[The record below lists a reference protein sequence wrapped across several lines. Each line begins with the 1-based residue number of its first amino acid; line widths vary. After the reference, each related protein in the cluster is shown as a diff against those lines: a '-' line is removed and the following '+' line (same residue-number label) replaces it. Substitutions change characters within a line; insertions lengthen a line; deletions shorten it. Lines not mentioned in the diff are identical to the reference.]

1 MKKFCKSILLSFLLC
16 LFPIYACGKG
26 SDKYDLPTFYSSEYL
41 SLTDSIN
48 NDQVIKIDSFDVN
61 IIAPSSGVQF
71 YKDGIVFLARS
82 TNYSR
87 MVPIHISFGAIQ
99 AYYAD
104 LQDSVLVNP
113 RVFSPTL
120 DFPYPS
126 DAISFTGDFNI
137 MYFTKRGKNDVSEKI
152 YQANYYSTGKN
163 AGTWKE
169 APGPL
174 NFCHGNSTY
183 THPTVSPDGNIMI
196 FASDMSGSRGG
207 TDLYITRKSG
217 DQWSEP
223 ENLGNLINTSSNE
236 LYPSLDS
243 SNNLYFSSDGHPGFG
258 GYDVY
263 VCRFTGKGWEEPV
276 NLTDL
281 VNSPEDEVAFN
292 LNRKNGRFGFFTSTG
307 KNKNSVPQL
316 HKVDYNLNLAPDSL
330 ANLSAAIINM
340 AYSDMTFPHKK
351 LVAEVVI
358 PEVKTEEV
366 KPPEVKKEEIKAPE
380 IKAPEVKKEEVKPP
394 EVKKEE
400 VKAPE
405 IKAPEVKKEEIK
417 PPVVKKETA
426 KPRVDTIKSV
436 SELRK
441 ELRDIVVYRI
451 QIRSSPRQLN
461 LNQVT
466 VSGKQYD
473 TYTYFYLREYRYTIG
488 EFTTLAPARELQF
501 AARKAGY
508 PQAFVAAFKNNLRT
522 LDLSLFTN
530 APSATA
536 EVKSPPA
543 SAQQK
548 AEETRPPE
556 VKKEEIAAAPP
567 EVKKEE
573 IPAAPPE
580 MKKKEIT
587 AAPTPVQSGEELKGE
602 ATKLITTLPPGL
614 KDVVV
619 YRVQYLSTSK
629 QQSVK
634 QIVVNG
640 KSYTPFIYYYLKLYR
655 YTIGEFTSFELA
667 REFQSAARKA
677 GHPQAFV
684 VAFRNNVRLTDPAL
698 FR

>member
-1 MKKFCKSILLSFLLC
+1 MKKSYKSILLSFLLC
-16 LFPIYACGKG
+16 LFPIYVCGNG
-26 SDKYDLPTFYSSEYL
+26 SYKYDLPTFYSSEYPP
-41 SLTDSIN
+41 LTDTITS
-48 NDQVIKIDSFDVN
+48 DQIIKVDSFDVN

-104 LQDSVLVNP
+104 LQDSALVNP

-163 AGTWKE
+163 SGTWEE

-174 NFCHGNSTY
+174 NFCRGNSTY

-196 FASDMSGSRGG
+196 FASDMTGSRGG
-207 TDLYITRKSG
+207 TDLFITRKSG
-217 DQWSEP
+217 DRWSEP
-223 ENLGNLINTSSNE
+223 ENLGNLINTNSNE

-316 HKVDYNLNLAPDSL
+316 HKVDYNLNLGPDSL
-330 ANLSAAIINM
+330 ANLSAALINM

-351 LVAEVVI
+351 LVAEAVI
-358 PEVKTEEV
+358 PEVKT
-366 KPPEVKKEEIKAPE
+366 
-380 IKAPEVKKEEVKPP
+380 EEVKPP

-405 IKAPEVKKEEIK
+405 IKAPEVKKEEVK

-426 KPRVDTIKSV
+426 KPRVDTIKSISEV
-436 SELRK
+436 SK
-441 ELRDIVVYRI
+441 ELLDIVVYRI

-466 VSGKQYD
+466 VSGKQYN

-530 APSATA
+530 APSVSA
-536 EVKSPPA
+536 EVTSPPA
-543 SAQQK
+543 AEQK

-573 IPAAPPE
+573 ITAAPP
-580 MKKKEIT
+580 
-587 AAPTPVQSGEELKGE
+587 PVASGEELKGE
-602 ATKLITTLPPGL
+602 ATKLITTLPPEL

-655 YTIGEFTSFELA
+655 YTIGEFNSFELA

-677 GHPQAFV
+677 GHTQAFV